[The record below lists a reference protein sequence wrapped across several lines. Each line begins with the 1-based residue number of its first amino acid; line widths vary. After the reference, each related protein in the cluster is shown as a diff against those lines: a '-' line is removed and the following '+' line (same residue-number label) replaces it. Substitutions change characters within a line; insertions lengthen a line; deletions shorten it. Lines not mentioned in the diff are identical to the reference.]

1 MDTDSLKSFIAVAQ
15 AQSFSLAATQ
25 LHLTQPAVSKRI
37 AALEAHLNHTLFD
50 RIGREV
56 RLTEAGRLLLPQ
68 AKTILQSVADT
79 ERSIRELTGEIS
91 GVLRVATSHHIG
103 LHHLPPLLRQ
113 FVLLHPEVNLQ
124 FEFLDSER
132 AHEKVQRGECE
143 IAVVTLA
150 PEPVAQLES
159 RVIWPDPLDFVI
171 AKTHDLASL
180 DTVDLAKLSRV
191 DAILP
196 DLTTYTGRIVKEYFA
211 QQQLEL
217 TLSMTTNYLE
227 TVKVMVS
234 VGLGWSL
241 LPRSMIDG
249 NLHSLPVREVSLH
262 RNLGVI
268 SHKKRSLSNAAR
280 AFYRLLCDKTQ
291 KTGAN

>member
-15 AQSFSLAATQ
+15 CQSFSLAASR

-37 AALEAHLNHTLFD
+37 AALEAHLNHKLFD

-56 RLTEAGRLLLPQ
+56 RLTEAGKLLLPQ
-68 AKTILQSVADT
+68 AETILQAVADT
-79 ERSIRELTGEIS
+79 ERNIRELTGEIS

-113 FVLLHPEVNLQ
+113 FVLSHPEVNLQ

-132 AHEKVQRGECE
+132 AHEKVLRGECE

-159 RVIWPDPLDFVI
+159 RIIWPDPLDFVI
-171 AKTHDLASL
+171 AKTHELAAHE
-180 DTVDLAKLSRV
+180 TVNLQQLSRV

-211 QQQLEL
+211 QQELEL

-249 NLHSLPVREVSLH
+249 NLHALPVREVSLH

-268 SHKKRSLSNAAR
+268 NHKKRSLSNAAR
-280 AFYRLLCDKTQ
+280 AFYRLLCDTTQ
-291 KTGAN
+291 KTGAI